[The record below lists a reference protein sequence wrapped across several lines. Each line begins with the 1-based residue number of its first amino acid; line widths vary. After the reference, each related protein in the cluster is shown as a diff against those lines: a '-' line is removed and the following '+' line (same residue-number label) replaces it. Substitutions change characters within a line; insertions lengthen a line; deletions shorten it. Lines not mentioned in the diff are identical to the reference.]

1 LYPAVLAWVAAL
13 GGPPH
18 LAARQAVARLLSA
31 LLVAQSLHPADLLRV
46 LSGPPAV
53 PARQRFK
60 RLARAL
66 DRPWLTPAR
75 LSPLLIR
82 AALAV
87 VPADPPGGP
96 TAGLTHLA
104 LDTVRCGRWEV
115 VVVGVVW
122 HGRVLPV
129 RWAVLPYPWPK
140 GRFGPT
146 VLALLAGLAADW
158 PADRPAHVVADRAF
172 PSRALFACLQ
182 AAGWGWTLRVA
193 APRGGTVA
201 GEATTVGALLRAA
214 CPGRWRT
221 WPSAAYGTGRKAVA
235 GALVVG
241 KGLPVVAAHQA
252 NPGSQRVR
260 EVRTRARQGY
270 LRRKHR
276 AERGHEGGATETDGW
291 VALFTT
297 HPSWRAALASYRRRW
312 AIEGSFRDAQG
323 GWDRRH
329 GWDLEPVLARQATA
343 QRAAALV
350 GLWALGTLLQS
361 GLGDRVGQA
370 TAPAAVRA
378 AAAGWTTTG
387 RLSVWAR
394 GHLALRDPTAA
405 LQTWTLATLAAGPQ
419 PAPAPAPAPPL
430 RLVPHPAAVPRAA

>member
-1 LYPAVLAWVAAL
+1 MLSPDALYPAVLSWLAAL

-18 LAARQAVARLLSA
+18 LAARQAVAHLLSA

-53 PARQRFK
+53 PARQRCK

-75 LSPLLIR
+75 LSPLLVA
-82 AALAV
+82 AALRLA
-87 VPADPPGGP
+87 PPDPRGP

-104 LDTVRCGRWEV
+104 LDTVRCGRWAV

-129 RWAVLPYPWPK
+129 QWAVLPSPWPK

-146 VLALLAGLAADW
+146 VLAVLDDRIAAW
-158 PADRPAHVVADRAF
+158 PPDRPAHLAADRAF
-172 PSRALFACLQ
+172 PSQALFARLQ

-193 APRGGTVA
+193 APRGVTVDGA
-201 GEATTVGALLRAA
+201 ATTVGARLRTAR
-214 CPGRWRT
+214 PGRWRT
-221 WPSAAYGTGRKAVA
+221 WTSAAYGTGRKAIT
-235 GALVVG
+235 GTLVVG
-241 KGLPVVAAHQA
+241 KGLPVVAAHQT
-252 NPGSQRVR
+252 NPSSQRVR
-260 EVRTRARQGY
+260 ADRQRVRQGY

-276 AERGHEGGATETDGW
+276 AARGHEGGATETDGW
-291 VALFTT
+291 ATLFTT

-329 GWDLEPVLARQATA
+329 GWDLEPVLARQPTA

-361 GLGDRVGQA
+361 GLGHQVGQA
-370 TAPAAVRA
+370 TAPAAV
-378 AAAGWTTTG
+378 
-387 RLSVWAR
+387 
-394 GHLALRDPTAA
+394 
-405 LQTWTLATLAAGPQ
+405 
-419 PAPAPAPAPPL
+419 
-430 RLVPHPAAVPRAA
+430 